1 MFYFENGWKPYE
13 KKVTYTQTVTEY
25 DNDVTRFPEEV
36 TIEDNILT
44 DEELERL
51 EVVKHSTASL
61 DDVIAYVKTGI
72 AQGQVIEANRAEQT
86 RKAILAS
93 LDTANVA
100 PEILIQ
106 SGLSR
111 KWEPGSFMSAG
122 ELIEHNE
129 SLYTVL
135 QSHQSQEDWT
145 PDVSPSLFA
154 PLLTSPT
161 GEVLEWV
168 QPDSTNPY
176 MKGDRV
182 LWTDGKTYESLIDN
196 NVWSP
201 EAYPAGWVE
210 VTI

>member
-111 KWEPGSFMSAG
+111 KWELDSFMSAG
-122 ELIEHNE
+122 ELVEHNE